1 MDAGFGEE
9 KLPIPGGRI
18 KVCHLEAAYSET
30 FGYAH
35 SRDQIRMHVH
45 GFFPSICCNDEDDDD
60 DADDDVGLRDEQLT
74 GLGGW
79 FPRKVFVVTQRLPM
93 AKEVFPAHSSY

>member
-1 MDAGFGEE
+1 
-9 KLPIPGGRI
+9 
-18 KVCHLEAAYSET
+18 
-30 FGYAH
+30 
-35 SRDQIRMHVH
+35 MHVH

-79 FPRKVFVVTQRLPM
+79 FPRKVFVVTQCLAM
-93 AKEVFPAHSSY
+93 AKEVFPAENFFLVSHPCDCVIFRETESP